1 MTYNWTAFNLS
12 QAISGTLIGFK
23 NTDASKSYD
32 LSKTGTLY
40 KESGEYRVRI
50 NGYVLTIETKGEY
63 IGKVLYSNPNSD
75 LVGQTIQMVTVS
87 MGDEG
92 AVGGTVRRAAG
103 ATEEHDANV
112 TLTVMEPRDHFA
124 IQVLSAMLVHAD
136 HPETF
141 DDATC
146 LSYSTAA
153 YRWAQAMMQAAANS
167 RYGQSTQEEPSEV
180 DVNPADLQDNKEKLL
195 YNMSLHLKGLADT
208 GLKITEMPDVTIDE
222 MPNVVISGTP
232 SVNVANQPTVSVSN
246 MPSEPIEIEGTV
258 SVNNFPQDNT

>member
-1 MTYNWTAFNLS
+1 MTYTWTTSFNLGD
-12 QAISGTLIGFK
+12 ALNGTLVGFPV
-23 NTDASKSYD
+23 TDKPYD
-32 LSKTGTLY
+32 LSNTGTLVGPGPVY
-40 KESGEYRVRI
+40 TVKFG
-50 NGYVLTIETKGEY
+50 GYTL
-63 IGKVLYSNPNSD
+63 KVLEDGTVNKVTPANDSWLN
-75 LVGQTIQMVTVS
+75 QTLQMVTAV
-87 MGDEG
+87 MGDDG

-103 ATEEHDANV
+103 ETEGHDANV

-167 RYGQSTQEEPSEV
+167 RYGQSTQEQPSEV
-180 DVNPADLQDNKEKLL
+180 DVNPSDLQDNKEKLL